1 MPTLD
6 LTLMQQCRMMF
17 QSLPHNTNWEPF
29 PMSTLFDTVSNQPV
43 PYGYEELGCI
53 KVGKKQ
59 QIEVI
64 LLACNFSMV

>member
-6 LTLMQQCRMMF
+6 LTPMQQRMMKF
-17 QSLPHNTNWEPF
+17 QFLPHNTSWEPF
-29 PMSTLFDTVSNQPV
+29 PMSTLFDTVPNQPI

-53 KVGKKQ
+53 IVGRK

-64 LLACNFSMV
+64 LPNCNFSMV